1 MATTKTERRNYIAYK
16 TSLSPL
22 SRIGHL
28 DVESETVTPLSYAS
42 GTPLTSLYE
51 VIEAGESGVTA
62 SDAEVIALS
71 SLTLLPPISGRDV
84 LAVGKNYLAHAA
96 EFNKS
101 GYDSSDKVDLPSHPV
116 IFTKRASSIVAAG
129 TPIHPHPSF
138 ADTLDYEG
146 EIGVIFS
153 KAGYQISEKDAWS
166 HVWGYTIINDVTS
179 RNEQR
184 DHKQFYIG
192 KSADSYCPMGPIAV
206 PKEHLPSV
214 LEVTTSINNEV
225 RQKGTTED
233 LIFSIPKLIATLSA
247 GHTIQSGD
255 VIATGTPAGV
265 GFGFTPPKWLKP
277 KDTISITVTGLG
289 TLTNTVD
296 SPNEVNAT
304 PSAIK
309 NTTHILT
316 SNTSCPATSLTI
328 FPGKKALF
336 YKTTGNPSGTPVI
349 CIHGLGGSHAYFQPL
364 HPLLTSSHHIHLFD
378 LEGHGLS
385 PTSASSTLSIAS
397 FARDVE
403 AVIAHAGL
411 KSGFTLI
418 AHSMGCLVALKFA
431 LSNPGS
437 VGTMILMGPP
447 PTPLPEAAAM
457 NNKARA
463 RLVREK
469 GMPAVV
475 DAVVAAG
482 TSQKTQA
489 ENHLALAAV
498 KLSLLGTDGE
508 GYTKACTALAGSKDE
523 ALEVEK
529 LEGVRTLILTGDE
542 DKVGSEAVCTGY
554 EEKIGA
560 EVKTLQG
567 VGHWHLFEDG
577 EGCGREIGSFLGV
590 KAKAPVKG

>member
-16 TSLSPL
+16 TSLSP
-22 SRIGHL
+22 SPRIGHL
-28 DVESETVTPLSYAS
+28 DVENETVTPLSYVS
-42 GTPLTSLYE
+42 GTPLSSLYE
-51 VIEAGESGVTA
+51 VIEAGELKITA
-62 SDAEVIALS
+62 SDADPIPLS
-71 SLTLLPPISGRDV
+71 SLILLPPISGRDV

-153 KAGYQISEKDAWS
+153 KSGYQISEKDAWN

-214 LEVTTSINNEV
+214 LEVTTHVNNEL
-225 RQKGTTED
+225 RQKSTTED

-247 GHTIQSGD
+247 GHTIQAGD

-277 KDTISITVTGLG
+277 DDTITVTVTGLG
-289 TLTNTVD
+289 TLTNTVGH
-296 SPNEVNAT
+296 PNESNPT
-304 PSAIK
+304 PASIK
-309 NTTHILT
+309 DHSHLRV
-316 SNTSCPATSLTI
+316 SNDSCPPTSLTI
-328 FPGKKALF
+328 FPGKKPLF
-336 YKTTGNPSGTPVI
+336 YKTTGNPSGTSIV
-349 CIHGLGGSHAYFQPL
+349 CIHGLGGSHTYFQPL
-364 HPLLTSSHHIHLFD
+364 LPLLSQSHHIHLFD

-397 FARDVE
+397 FAHDVE

-411 KSGFTLI
+411 KSGVTVL
-418 AHSMGCLVALKFA
+418 AHSMGCLVALKYA

-437 VGTMILMGPP
+437 VATLILMGPP
-447 PTPLPEAAAM
+447 PSPLPEAAAT

-463 RLVREK
+463 RLVRQK

-482 TSQKTQA
+482 TSQRTQA
-489 ENHLALAAV
+489 DSPLAVAAV
-498 KLSLLGTDGE
+498 NLSLLGTDGE
-508 GYTKACTALAGSKDE
+508 GYAKACTALAGSEDD
-523 ALEVEK
+523 ALKVEELK
-529 LEGVRTLILTGDE
+529 GVRTLILTGDE
-542 DKVGSEAVCTGY
+542 DKVGSEAVCASY
-554 EEKIGA
+554 KEKIGA

-577 EGCGREIGSFLGV
+577 QGCRREIGTFLGV
-590 KAKAPVKG
+590 KAKAPAKG

>member
-16 TSLSPL
+16 TSLSP
-22 SRIGHL
+22 SPRIGHL
-28 DVESETVTPLSYAS
+28 DVENETVTPLSYVS
-42 GTPLTSLYE
+42 GTPLSSLYE
-51 VIEAGESGVTA
+51 VIEASESNITV
-62 SDAEVIALS
+62 SDADPVPLS
-71 SLTLLPPISGRDV
+71 SLILLPPISGRDV

-153 KAGYQISEKDAWS
+153 KAGYQISEKDAWN

-206 PKEHLPSV
+206 PKEHLPSI
-214 LEVTTSINNEV
+214 LEVTTHVNNEL
-225 RQKGTTED
+225 RQKSTTED

-247 GHTIQSGD
+247 GHTIQAGD

-277 KDTISITVTGLG
+277 DDKITVTVTGLG
-289 TLTNTVD
+289 TLTNTVGN
-296 SPNEVNAT
+296 PNESNPT
-304 PSAIK
+304 PSSIK
-309 NTTHILT
+309 DHFHVPV
-316 SNTSCPATSLTI
+316 SNNSCPPTSFTI
-328 FPGKKALF
+328 FPGKKPLF
-336 YKTTGNPSGTPVI
+336 YKTTGNPSGSPII

-364 HPLLTSSHHIHLFD
+364 LPLLSPSHHIHLFD

-411 KSGFTLI
+411 KLGVTVL

-437 VGTMILMGPP
+437 VGTLVLMGPP
-447 PTPLPEAAAM
+447 PSPLPEAAAT
-457 NNKARA
+457 NNRARA
-463 RLVREK
+463 RLVRQK

-482 TSQKTQA
+482 TSRRTQA
-489 ENHLALAAV
+489 DSPLAVAAV
-498 KLSLLGTDGE
+498 NLSLLGTDSE
-508 GYTKACTALAGSKDE
+508 GYAKACTALAGSKDE
-523 ALEVEK
+523 ALKTEQLK
-529 LEGVRTLILTGDE
+529 GVRTLILTGDE
-542 DKVGSEAVCTGY
+542 DKVGSEAVCASY
-554 EEKIGA
+554 KEKMGA
-560 EVKTLQG
+560 EVKKLQG

-577 EGCGREIGSFLGV
+577 EGCRRAVGTFLGV
-590 KAKAPVKG
+590 KAKALVKG